1 MSRPG
6 IEPVTSR
13 SPERTLYL
21 LSYRGRTVESSVP
34 ISICVVI
41 ALDATVSL
49 VAVHFLVKVL
59 LWRAKISSNNV
70 SLVGVCL
77 AMVTYCHDLIL
88 GLHSIS
94 DDNCVR
100 ESTLWLEH

>member
-1 MSRPG
+1 M
-6 IEPVTSR
+6 TSR

-21 LSYRGRTVESSVP
+21 LSYWGRSVESSVP

-41 ALDATVSL
+41 ALDATVNL
-49 VAVHFLVKVL
+49 VVVHFLVKEL
-59 LWRAKISSNNV
+59 LWRVKMSFRSSNNV
-70 SLVGVCL
+70 ILVGVCL
-77 AMVTYCHDLIL
+77 AMVTYCHNLIL